1 MVDRA
6 YTDAD
11 LDAAVAALSE
21 PGRLQAAEDL
31 VTRVAPAL
39 RRVLDEAI
47 GQGGWFDQG
56 HDQAIREATA
66 VDDPR
71 VRAEAVS
78 TLIAQE
84 TQLGMF
90 VGVTVGF
97 ELARELG
104 TLRGEGRRGSS
115 SGDEAEQ
122 KEE

>member
-11 LDAAVAALSE
+11 LDAAIAALSE

-66 VDDPR
+66 VDDPGA
-71 VRAEAVS
+71 RAEAVR
-78 TLIAQE
+78 TLLAEE
-84 TQLGMF
+84 TGLGMF

-104 TLRGEGRRGSS
+104 STLAEGQRAT
-115 SGDEAEQ
+115 GDDQTGQ